1 MSTEPDASTRTPDQ
15 AETGA
20 APPVDADGAAAP
32 PDKPAEPGVKKAL
45 MSSAAW
51 TMSIVVIMQLIR
63 FISNYILTW
72 LLLPDVFGLMM
83 TVDAIIIGLHQFSD
97 VGIGTSIVRHPRGDE
112 KNFLDTAWTMQC
124 MRGTVLWLCSCLL
137 AWPMAW
143 FFDEPGLTSLAWLL
157 PAAGLTAFLSGF
169 NSTALF
175 LLERRLAQ
183 RRVMLLQLAIQVISL
198 SIQIAWVVWVSP
210 TVWALIAGRL
220 TSSVVE
226 TVGSYLLMPGF
237 RNRFHWDREVV
248 HELMHFGKWV
258 FLGTLC
264 TFLAD
269 RSDRFVIPKLESF
282 GVAGVYGLAVTLASV
297 PKELIYAVIFK
308 LMFPL
313 YSRKNAEG
321 NDMRAIF
328 CRVHPMAM
336 GFGAFLL
343 AGFIAV
349 GPPFVQFYRLEYQDA
364 GWMLPILA
372 VGVWLTLLEAA
383 EDAILFPL
391 GLPRVSAI
399 SNAAKALSIPVLVY
413 LGYSAGE
420 LKGLIIGF
428 VSADFVRYVLTA
440 WFTHRQRLPVFRFDV
455 SLSLLLAITAVVAT
469 WTGSLVWTSTTRLEY
484 LWQLLIN
491 GVIVVLQWGVIA
503 LVCWRKGMLQRN
515 WGGDA
520 KGVPAPATEPE
531 K

>member
-15 AETGA
+15 EGNGA
-20 APPVDADGAAAP
+20 SPPSEVDSAAAP
-32 PDKPAEPGVKKAL
+32 PEKPAEPGVKKAL

-51 TMSIVVIMQLIR
+51 TMSVVVIMQLIR
-63 FISNYILTW
+63 FVSNYILTW

-97 VGIGTSIVRHPRGDE
+97 VGIGTSIVRHPRGDA

-124 MRGTVLWLCSCLL
+124 IRGTVLFLASCLL

-143 FFDEPGLTSLAWLL
+143 FFDESHLTSLLWLL
-157 PAAGLTAFLSGF
+157 PAAGLTALINGF

-183 RRVMLLQLAIQVISL
+183 QRVMLLQLAIQVISL
-198 SIQIAWVVWVSP
+198 SIQIAWVVWISP

-220 TSSVVE
+220 TSSMVE
-226 TVGSYLLMPGF
+226 MAGSYFLMPGF

-297 PKELIYAVIFK
+297 PKELLYAVIFK

-313 YSRKNAEG
+313 YSRMNAAG
-321 NDMRAIF
+321 KDMRVIF

-336 GFGAFLL
+336 GFAAFLI

-349 GPPFVQFYRLEYQDA
+349 GPPFVQFYRTEYHDA
-364 GWMLPILA
+364 AWMLPILA

-399 SNAAKALSIPVLVY
+399 SNAAKALSLPLLVS
-413 LGYSAGE
+413 LGFWLSGLE
-420 LKGLIIGF
+420 GLIIGF
-428 VSADFVRYVLTA
+428 VSADFVRYFLTA
-440 WFTHRQRLPVFRFDV
+440 WFTHRQRLPVFRFDLT
-455 SLSLLLAITAVVAT
+455 LSLLLAVTAVAAT
-469 WTGSLVWTSTTRLEY
+469 WAGSRIWSSSTRLEY
-484 LWQLLIN
+484 LWQFLIN
-491 GVIVVLQWGVIA
+491 GALVVLQWGVVA
-503 LVCWRKGMLQRN
+503 LVCWRRGMLRRN
-515 WGGDA
+515 WQGDA
-520 KGVPAPATEPE
+520 SNAPENRA
-531 K
+531 